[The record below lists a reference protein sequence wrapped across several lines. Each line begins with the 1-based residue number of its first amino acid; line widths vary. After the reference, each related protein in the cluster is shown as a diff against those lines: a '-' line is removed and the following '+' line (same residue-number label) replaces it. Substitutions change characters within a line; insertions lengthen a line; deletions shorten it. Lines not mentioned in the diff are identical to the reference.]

1 MRQSDTIECVFF
13 TRFNIPLWFIHT
25 VHKVMNNYRRKREI
39 CISRKIARKEKHAH
53 EKRGHHLKKN
63 IFHDH
68 KRSLEKHSN
77 DEQKCQMIRL
87 FLSNDNHL

>member
-1 MRQSDTIECVFF
+1 M
-13 TRFNIPLWFIHT
+13 HT
-25 VHKVMNNYRRKREI
+25 KREVI
-39 CISRKIARKEKHAH
+39 IEK
-53 EKRGHHLKKN
+53 KT

-68 KRSLEKHSN
+68 KRSLEKHPN